1 MGSHMTIRDI
11 ARLCGVGVSTVS
23 RAVNGHPDVNEETR
37 RRILDCIRQN
47 GFVPN
52 NSARSLKVSDSRTI
66 ALLIKGIANPFFA
79 KMVQTFEEETK
90 RQGYSLVVQHVR
102 ATADEAEE
110 AVSLLREKRLR
121 GLIFLGGY
129 LSHMQERLSTIDV
142 PFVLSTISIE
152 NELPEKLER
161 AGEAVQKPDAKNGA
175 QPRQISDAETGEIET
190 QPVQY
195 NQVSVDDVREAE
207 RMTEYLI
214 GMGHRR
220 IAILAADDLDDS
232 VGKLRLC
239 GYGRA
244 LKRHH
249 IPVRSELIRSTKIS
263 EDVYTF
269 ENGYR
274 STEKLLESGE
284 EFTAI
289 FAISDTLAIGAVK
302 ALAVHG
308 LRVPEDISVAGFDGL
323 DLARF
328 YIPSI
333 TTLRQPIE
341 EIARETVRILF
352 ENMNQPDLP
361 KKRLIFPGRIEE
373 GGSVRRIACAQER

>member
-1 MGSHMTIRDI
+1 MGMTIKDI

-23 RAVNGHPDVNEETR
+23 RAVNGHPDINEETR
-37 RRILDCIRQN
+37 RKILACVAKY

-79 KMVQTFEEETK
+79 RMIQAFEEETK
-90 RQGYSLVVQHVR
+90 RRGYSLVVQHVR

-110 AVSLLREKRLR
+110 AVQLLHARKLR

-129 LSHMQERLSTIDV
+129 LNHVKDCLERIDV
-142 PFVLSTISIE
+142 PFVLSTIAIE
-152 NELPEKLER
+152 DKEVAAL
-161 AGEAVQKPDAKNGA
+161 
-175 QPRQISDAETGEIET
+175 
-190 QPVQY
+190 Y

-214 GMGHRR
+214 GLGHRD

-244 LKRHH
+244 LKRHN
-249 IPVRSELIRSTKIS
+249 IPVRPELIVSAKLQ

-269 ENGYR
+269 QNGYCT
-274 STEKLLESGE
+274 TEKLLESGVP
-284 EFTAI
+284 FSAI

-302 ALAVHG
+302 ALSEHG
-308 LRVPEDISVAGFDGL
+308 IRVPEDVSVAGFDGL
-323 DLARF
+323 DMARF

-333 TTLRQPIE
+333 TTLRQPTE
-341 EIARETVRILF
+341 EIARATVRTLF
-352 ENMNQPDLP
+352 ENIEHPDMA
-361 KKRLIFPGRIEE
+361 KQQLIFPGVIEE
-373 GGSVRRIACAQER
+373 GGSVRRRKER